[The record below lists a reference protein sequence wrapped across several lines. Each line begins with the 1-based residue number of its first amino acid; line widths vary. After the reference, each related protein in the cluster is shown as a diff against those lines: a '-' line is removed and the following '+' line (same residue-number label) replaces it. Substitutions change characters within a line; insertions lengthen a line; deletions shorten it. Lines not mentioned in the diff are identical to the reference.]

1 MNEAYGPYYLTD
13 NPFPPD
19 SSLNLTHTDKR
30 INGTIFND
38 EIFEEELAGLNK
50 RLGRR
55 MNLIYCQN
63 TSEFVRGVGKSAIIA
78 HAWRRLRE
86 SGGHVTA
93 VYIQSAKRHTPTA
106 LSRQVISEWHH
117 EGFLWSVLTQSLE
130 GYVEVAPSPEITPEG
145 AKLLV
150 QKKWPVD
157 RVDLRAFL
165 CYNPS
170 RLMNSL
176 TDWACAERKALS
188 PEIAGRFFESYL
200 ANPREFLAEYPKVL
214 RKFKWDE
221 IEMLRAGLE
230 LMDLGGFEYHHLF
243 FDQFEDAIHGLRGKD
258 LIVFSS
264 EMRRLLEAGIGRM
277 SIIVTLHPGAVTT
290 LEAPEGQE
298 FVTLAPL
305 DGRHRVDVEPPDS
318 SDAQALA
325 ITYLE
330 EFRSQAPP
338 EPLFP
343 LSPEAV
349 SHIHEMAEGNIREIL
364 TGFNLCI
371 EEGVDAGHPPITLD
385 FLHSRH
391 EEITGRISPERISLV

>member
-1 MNEAYGPYYLTD
+1 MNDPYRPYYLTD
-13 NPFPPD
+13 NPFPAD
-19 SSLNLTHTDKR
+19 SSLNLGHSDKR
-30 INGTIFND
+30 INGTIFNE
-38 EIFEEELAGLNK
+38 EIFEEELAELDK
-50 RLGRR
+50 RLRRR

-78 HAWRRLRE
+78 HAWRKLSE
-86 SGGHVTA
+86 SGGHITT
-93 VYIQSAKRHTPTA
+93 VYIRSTEKQTPAA
-106 LSRQVISEWHH
+106 LSKQVISEWHR
-117 EGFLWSVLTQSLE
+117 EGFLWRVLGQSL
-130 GYVEVAPSPEITPEG
+130 GRYVEAAPSPEITPEG
-145 AKLLV
+145 VKLLV

-170 RLMNSL
+170 RLMKSL
-176 TDWACAERKALS
+176 AAWACAERKALYR
-188 PEIAGRFFESYL
+188 EIAACFFESYL
-200 ANPREFLAEYPKVL
+200 SSPGELLTQYPRVL

-221 IEMLRAGLE
+221 IEMVRSGLE
-230 LMDLGGFEYHHLF
+230 LMDLGGFEYHYLF

-305 DGRHRVDVEPPDS
+305 DGRHRVDVEPLNP
-318 SDAQALA
+318 SDTEALA

-330 EFRSQAPP
+330 GFRTETPP
-338 EPLFP
+338 DPLFP
-343 LSPEAV
+343 LTREAV
-349 SHIHEMAEGNIREIL
+349 GHIHEVAEGNIREIL
-364 TGFNLCI
+364 TGFSLCI
-371 EEGVDAGHPPITLD
+371 EEGVDAGHPLLTLD
-385 FLHSRH
+385 LLHSKH
-391 EEITGRISPERISLV
+391 EEITGRISPEHISLV

>member
-1 MNEAYGPYYLTD
+1 MNKAYSPYYLTD
-13 NPFPPD
+13 NPFPTS
-19 SSLNLTHTDKR
+19 SSLNLTHSDKR
-30 INGTIFND
+30 FNGSIFN
-38 EIFEEELAGLNK
+38 EQIFEEELAGLNK
-50 RLGRR
+50 RLRRR

-78 HAWRRLRE
+78 HAWRMLHE
-86 SGGHVTA
+86 SDGHVTV
-93 VYIQSAKRHTPTA
+93 VYIRSTKKHTPAA
-106 LSRQVISEWHH
+106 LSKQVISEWHR

-130 GYVEVAPSPEITPEG
+130 GYVEAAPSPEITPEG
-145 AKLLV
+145 VKLLA

-176 TDWACAERKALS
+176 TDWACTERNALS
-188 PEIAGRFFESYL
+188 PEIAGCFFESYL
-200 ANPREFLAEYPKVL
+200 SSPPDFLAAYPKVL

-221 IEMLRAGLE
+221 IGMLRAGLE
-230 LMDLGGFEYHHLF
+230 LMDLGGFEYHYLF
-243 FDQFEDAIHGLRGKD
+243 FDQFEDAIHGLRGND
-258 LIVFSS
+258 LMAFSS

-305 DGRHRVDVEPPDS
+305 DGRHRVDVEPLNP

-325 ITYLE
+325 VTYLE
-330 EFRSQAPP
+330 EFRSQPPP

-343 LSPEAV
+343 LTPEAV
-349 SHIHEMAEGNIREIL
+349 KGIYEVAEGNIREIL
-364 TGFNLCI
+364 TGFSLCI
-371 EEGVDAGHPPITLD
+371 EEGIDAGYPLITLE
-385 FLHSRH
+385 FLHSKYD
-391 EEITGRISPERISLV
+391 EITGRISPERIGLS